1 MRTVEWLFRK
11 PATSLSR
18 QEESAP
24 PVFGWG
30 GGRRWK
36 RPLRFLLAF
45 GFVALVLAAGRLYA
59 AADPWLARVSPIM
72 NAAER
77 KAYLNLR
84 DEDKDSFRQQFWL
97 DKTITE
103 AAYIERLAYVDSA
116 FGSGRPGS
124 GANTDQG
131 RVYLANGAPNAI
143 DKLPSSRI
151 LQPCEVW
158 HYDSLPGAGHVGH
171 VQFLFYRKDGIG
183 DLKLYWPELDTIRVL
198 LLPQES
204 ARTMFSPNDV
214 LSENDI
220 RQQLSVTPA
229 EEPVIEA
236 ALGVARG
243 VKDSGNGEILGRA
256 SSPERMLRIGEDK
269 RKALVTSSFAVVPR
283 PEVRVLQYGV
293 GDVPVTDVEVRATA
307 VASIGLTVVGH
318 GDRLEQSAI
327 PLDLEH
333 AQVVLFTQRL
343 FLLPGDY
350 WLLVNVD
357 GSITKQQLQVVK
369 VAKGKV
375 EGEGFEDSEGQL
387 KLSITPDPHSEEA
400 KEAVS
405 RQIATRRSHSPS
417 Q

>member
-1 MRTVEWLFRK
+1 MRTVEWLFGKRGMRLGWRAD
-11 PATSLSR
+11 PAPRNLS
-18 QEESAP
+18 
-24 PVFGWG
+24 WG
-30 GGRRWK
+30 GGLGWK
-36 RPLRFLLAF
+36 RPLRFVFAL
-45 GFVALVLAAGRLYA
+45 GCVALVLTTGRVYA

-72 NAAER
+72 NAAEK
-77 KAYLNLR
+77 KAYLSLR
-84 DEDKDSFRQQFWL
+84 ADDRDAFRRQFWL

-103 AAYIERLAYVDSA
+103 PAYIERLEYVDSA

-131 RVYLANGAPNAI
+131 RVYLANGAPTAI
-143 DKLPSSRI
+143 DKVPSSRI

-158 HYDSLPGAGHVGH
+158 HYDSLPGAGHAGQ

-183 DLKLYWPELDTIRVL
+183 DFKLYWPELDTIRVL

-204 ARTMFSPNDV
+204 TRTMFSPNDV

-220 RQQLSVTPA
+220 RQQLKVTPT
-229 EEPVIEA
+229 EEPVVEA

-243 VKDSGNGEILGRA
+243 VKDSSNGEILGRA
-256 SSPERMLRIGEDK
+256 SSPEHMLRLNEDK
-269 RKALVTSSFAVVPR
+269 RKPQVSSSFAVVPR
-283 PEVRVLQYGV
+283 PEVRVLQYVV
-293 GDVPVTDVEVRATA
+293 GDVPVADVEVRATA

-350 WLLVNVD
+350 SLLVDVD
-357 GSITKQQLQVVK
+357 GNITKQQLQVVK

-375 EGEGFEDSEGQL
+375 EGEGFQDSAGEL
-387 KLSITPDPHSEEA
+387 KLSIAPDPHSEEA

-405 RQIATRRSHSPS
+405 RQIAARRSHPPS

>member
-1 MRTVEWLFRK
+1 MRTVGWLFRK
-11 PATSLSR
+11 RATRLGRSA
-18 QEESAP
+18 ESAP
-24 PVFGWG
+24 RSFGWG
-30 GGRRWK
+30 GGLRWK
-36 RPLRFLLAF
+36 RPLRFLFAF
-45 GFVALVLAAGRLYA
+45 GCVALVLATGRVYA

-72 NAAER
+72 NAAEK
-77 KAYLNLR
+77 KAYLSLR
-84 DEDKDSFRQQFWL
+84 NEDKDLFRRQFWL

-103 AAYIERLAYVDSA
+103 SAYIERLAYVDSA

-131 RVYLANGAPNAI
+131 RVYLANGAPSAI

-171 VQFLFYRKDGIG
+171 VQLLFYRKDGVG
-183 DLKLYWPELDTIRVL
+183 DFKLYWPELDTIRVL

-204 ARTMFSPNDV
+204 TRTMFSPNDV

-229 EEPVIEA
+229 EEPAIEA

-243 VKDSGNGEILGRA
+243 VKDSSNGEILGRA
-256 SSPERMLRIGEDK
+256 SAPEHALRLGEDK
-269 RKALVTSSFAVVPR
+269 RKPQVSSSFAVVPP
-283 PEVRVLQYGV
+283 PEVRVLQYAV
-293 GDVPVTDVEVRATA
+293 GEVPVADVEVRATA

-333 AQVVLFTQRL
+333 AQLVRFTQRL

-350 WLLVNVD
+350 SLLVDVD
-357 GSITKQQLQVVK
+357 GRITKQQLQVVK

-375 EGEGFEDSEGQL
+375 EGEGFEDSAGEL
-387 KLSITPDPHSEEA
+387 KLSIAPDPHSDEA

-405 RQIATRRSHSPS
+405 RQIAARRNHPPS